1 MRKRRESDQQKP
13 KETEISSERICCIVL
28 FLVVLCSWMIP
39 SNAVYGFDVSGMDS
53 FDTGGFDMNVGEG
66 TGQLPEDWEESYAGE
81 GSDYSNW
88 NREEGNT
95 EEHSA
100 AWAESEN
107 DQEESAQWNL
117 DFQTDEVRSQE
128 ESLMENGNIPEEAD
142 IADTPAEKL
151 TETPIPTKLPILTE
165 QPIPIQTVA
174 ASPSVTLTQK
184 PVRKSA
190 TDASKGE
197 KKQNPALSYYQTEP
211 TGTPDKKREKEQKPV
226 IRMKTDGNRIRI
238 EISPDIPFQI
248 LSFRINGKECDFYWQ
263 GKKLLAEL
271 PKKSRNSWK
280 AELLGFVKSGKL
292 YYESMDLPE
301 KQ

>member
-81 GSDYSNW
+81 GSDDSNW

-100 AWAESEN
+100 AWAESES

-190 TDASKGE
+190 TDVSKGE